1 MADYNDSRAAQAHQI
16 LNLLQQLTAIS
27 SRPDEDGV
35 LFRLVQ
41 SGNRDVLGNAYVSQR
56 VMTALQTALE
66 SMLAVA
72 QADQR
77 MLERMKAEADGRQAA
92 VSREEIASGE
102 WSAAA
107 VAQNDPHLYAEVTD
121 FFDSIDPISL
131 LDDVFR
137 SDRPGDAADA
147 YEEMTGEW
155 NGEL

>member
-1 MADYNDSRAAQAHQI
+1 MAEHDDNRAAQAHQI
-16 LNLLQQLTAIS
+16 LNLLQQLTELT

-72 QADQR
+72 QADQQ
-77 MLERMKAEADGRQAA
+77 MIQRMKAEADGRRSA
-92 VSREEIASGE
+92 VSCEEIPSGE

-107 VAQNDPHLYAEVTD
+107 VAQNDPQLYADVTD
-121 FFDSIDPISL
+121 VFDAIDPISL